1 MATITLPFSEFV
13 DTTSSEQNWQIYN
26 SVIGVNVGVGPDG
39 TREPLQIDSTGRL
52 KVDSLNAS
60 QADLTIIEN
69 NQDTM
74 IALLT
79 TADAYLAQIETNT
92 AVSGS
97 GNQLVV
103 TTYYAIAQFTVGSV
117 TSNIGD
123 TITST
128 QVVSASSTPTV
139 IATLWYNQ
147 TQALPLSA
155 APPAS
160 ALNLIGEGY
169 LTNTQLR
176 ATAVPASVSSLP
188 LPTGAATSAKQ
199 PALDGDG
206 GALSHVTNFPS
217 TQTVS
222 GSVSVSNFPST
233 QPVSG
238 AVSVSNFPSS
248 QAVTNTG
255 TFSVQ
260 NTAPT
265 PAGSNTIG
273 FVNVLG
279 GNSTAVKVDG
289 SAVTQPVSA
298 SSLPL
303 PTGAATSANQP
314 AINGDGGAL
323 AHITNFPSTQPVS
336 GSVSVSSLPST
347 PTGTNSIGTVGLN
360 AGTNTIGAVN
370 IAASQSIAVTQA
382 TAANLNATVT
392 GSVTANAGTN
402 LNTSNLDVALSTRL
416 KPADTLA
423 AVTTVG
429 TITNAV
435 TVSQGTAANLNA
447 TVTGTVVA
455 NPTAGSITMSNSSV
469 GTSSATLL
477 AASSA
482 TKMLAIQNTS
492 ANTLYISTTS
502 PATATNGILLSANQ
516 GYEFQVIPSNALYC
530 LGSAASTTYTLWYL

>member
-1 MATITLPFSEFV
+1 MPSPVTIPPNM
-13 DTTSSEQNWQIYN
+13 DTTLYRR
-26 SVIGVNVGVGPDG
+26 NVLAGLGALNFDP
-39 TREPLQIDSTGRL
+39 TGRL
-52 KVDSLNAS
+52 QVDALTAS
-60 QADLTIIEN
+60 TADLTIIEN
-69 NQDTM
+69 LQIQSN
-74 IALLT
+74 ALLT
-79 TADAYLAQIETNT
+79 SQLNELIHIAANT
-92 AVSGS
+92 AGGGSGGSVSVNNFPATFPATQSGTWSTGRTWTLSSLADSITASVSGS
-97 GNQLVV
+97 
-103 TTYYAIAQFTVGSV
+103 
-117 TSNIGD
+117 
-123 TITST
+123 
-128 QVVSASSTPTV
+128 VSIS
-139 IATLWYNQ
+139 
-147 TQALPLSA
+147 
-155 APPAS
+155 
-160 ALNLIGEGY
+160 
-169 LTNTQLR
+169 
-176 ATAVPASVSSLP
+176 
-188 LPTGAATSAKQ
+188 
-199 PALDGDG
+199 
-206 GALSHVTNFPS
+206 NFPA
-217 TQTVS
+217 TQPVS
-222 GSVSVSNFPST
+222 GSVSVSNFP
-233 QPVSG
+233 
-238 AVSVSNFPSS
+238 A
-248 QAVTNTG
+248 
-255 TFSVQ
+255 
-260 NTAPT
+260 
-265 PAGSNTIG
+265 
-273 FVNVLG
+273 
-279 GNSTAVKVDG
+279 
-289 SAVTQPVSA
+289 TQPVSA

-314 AINGDGGAL
+314 ALNGDGGAL

-336 GSVSVSSLPST
+336 GSVSVSSLPSI

-360 AGTNTIGAVN
+360 AGTNNIGNVNPDATGSGSVTTSAPLVVTTTNNGTLAFQSNNAATGTITIEGTVDGTTWTATTYVALASGNSSSSFNAATATIGQINTSALQAVRFRSNTIVGTVGITYNLSRNVSNIMLDNQLPAGTNTIGAVN

-492 ANTLYISTTS
+492 ANTLYVSTTS